1 VLCTVLLAR
10 YTVFAFPGQMPSIA
24 AVAGQVAAGVCLYAL
39 AGLGGG
45 LTLLVSW
52 QQVMTPRYPR
62 TSALRIATASVAVI
76 TAVGVALDALG

>member
-1 VLCTVLLAR
+1 
-10 YTVFAFPGQMPSIA
+10 
-24 AVAGQVAAGVCLYAL
+24 
-39 AGLGGG
+39 
-45 LTLLVSW
+45 VSW